1 MEEVK
6 VKYKYDK
13 IIWKNWK
20 MYYRKSK
27 KTRIIMNW
35 KKIMKYTRISEDLNK
50 LIKRYTKENDLNES
64 ELFAKAVDEYI
75 KNN

>member
-1 MEEVK
+1 
-6 VKYKYDK
+6 
-13 IIWKNWK
+13 
-20 MYYRKSK
+20 
-27 KTRIIMNW
+27 
-35 KKIMKYTRISEDLNK
+35 MKYTRISEDLNK